1 MSYTLD
7 ELSREDKKRLVG
19 DMVDK
24 KCGASGKEWAA
35 LCEEY
40 QLECN
45 PETLRKAGVGVK
57 LYRDAMEED
66 AQDGGYMER
75 QKIRDLT
82 RKLNELYRVQSRSE
96 LLRETVAEAARRMP
110 PIAVQEHTAPMI
122 ANAESTRERCLVV
135 GIGDFHY
142 GAKIN
147 VKGLYGET
155 LNEYNAEIFQYRMGY
170 LLHELKQIIEK
181 EQIESVHVMMLG
193 DLLDGMLRQSQL
205 MRLEY
210 GLVDSVMQLSEYMAQ
225 WIAELSQYAE
235 VRVSASSGNHSEIRP
250 LGTKAR
256 EMEDENLERI
266 VMWYLFDRFI
276 TSTRVH
282 VNPECA
288 RLNKVNV
295 CGYSFVLLHGDG
307 SESID
312 RISQQTVNLYSEK
325 VDYFMCAHLHK
336 EQEFSTGYT
345 CDGNSMIIRVP
356 SICGMSRYEQ
366 RKGYGGRPGAI
377 AMVMESGYGRRCVYP
392 IDLGR
397 DKCL

>member
-7 ELSREDKKRLVG
+7 ELSREDKKRLVEEIA
-19 DMVDK
+19 DK

-57 LYRDAMEED
+57 LYRDAIGED
-66 AQDGGYMER
+66 DCDGGYIER

-82 RKLNELYRVQSRSE
+82 RKLNEEYRKQSRSE
-96 LLRETVAEAARRMP
+96 LLRETVAEASRRMP
-110 PIAVQEHTAPMI
+110 PIVVHEHIPPKF
-122 ANAESTRERCLVV
+122 ANSELTPERCLVV

-155 LNEYNAEIFQYRMGY
+155 LNAYNAEVFQYRMGL

-225 WIAELSQYAE
+225 WIAALSEYAI
-235 VRVSASSGNHSEIRP
+235 VRVSASSGNHSELRP

-282 VNPECA
+282 VNPECE

-307 SESID
+307 GEDIGK
-312 RISQQTVNLYSEK
+312 ISQQTVNLYGEK

-336 EQEFSTGYT
+336 EQEFTTGYT

-377 AMVMESGYGRRCVYP
+377 AMVMEMGYGRRCIYP

-397 DKCL
+397 DRCL